1 MVVSVKKTSQV
12 FDTFNPTH
20 PNNIGCLSLPNLMV
34 ENWIMSFFQGIS
46 WDDQI
51 INHQLI
57 ITENLRRSI
66 NRNIKSSQFL
76 P

>member
-34 ENWIMSFFQGIS
+34 ENSIMSVFQG
-46 WDDQI
+46 
-51 INHQLI
+51 
-57 ITENLRRSI
+57 RSG
-66 NRNIKSSQFL
+66 SFL
-76 P
+76 TTYVAPCCYYGVYIGGFGC